1 MGILSGLFL
10 GCWEG
15 SEGGESGRNW
25 VRGTGGPLGCLAEME
40 PGGEA
45 IVQGDRSGGRKTR
58 AQAA

>member
-15 SEGGESGRNW
+15 RESGRNW

-40 PGGEA
+40 LGGEA
-45 IVQGDRSGGRKTR
+45 TVQGDRSGGRKTR